1 MAVRKSVVI
10 TLITLWS
17 PLVSACNV
25 VNGEAYGDC
34 SHVNIKTVKDEALI
48 ISSSRSESGIISSV
62 IIKRGGL
69 LKLSGISVGDI
80 TVEAGG
86 LLEISGQ
93 VNGAII
99 NNGGKV
105 KVNGIAWVIRMNGGS
120 VDISGVVESVSGS
133 GLVTYQK
140 GAVVGGRPVK

>member
-1 MAVRKSVVI
+1 MAVRKSAVI

-17 PLVSACNV
+17 PLASACNV

-34 SHVNIKTVKDEALI
+34 NQVNVKTIKDEALI
-48 ISSSRSESGIISSV
+48 ISSSRSESGIISSA

-93 VNGAII
+93 VNGSII

-105 KVNGIAWVIRMNGGS
+105 KVNGIVRVIRMNGGA

-140 GAVVGGRPVK
+140 GAVIGGRPVK